1 MNAHTE
7 PNEDRKGQPEPTAP
21 ATGEAAAPGPA
32 TGQPVGRQAGPIT
45 PAIGQPGG
53 RQAAVLEAAAV
64 MDWRLQTFAL
74 YAEVREA
81 AETSPSRAHALWRGM
96 RDTMFATHP
105 ASALDEAQKAAF
117 TGLPVAAYDPTHRFE
132 STLTD
137 EGAGETWDVRTG
149 TDGVVPFVRLG
160 TFEIPGIGALAAWK
174 LSSYGG
180 GIFLPFRDFTA
191 GREDGSYGAGRYLLD
206 TIKGAYL
213 GSTGA
218 RFILDFNFSYNP
230 SCAYNEAWACP
241 LPGPDNRLGTSITAG
256 EMYLPS
262 TGQ

>member
-1 MNAHTE
+1 M
-7 PNEDRKGQPEPTAP
+7 
-21 ATGEAAAPGPA
+21 
-32 TGQPVGRQAGPIT
+32 
-45 PAIGQPGG
+45 
-53 RQAAVLEAAAV
+53 EAAAV
-64 MDWRLQTFAL
+64 LDWRLQTFAL
-74 YAEVREA
+74 YAEVRSA
-81 AETSPSRAHALWRGM
+81 AEASPPRAHALWRGK

-105 ASALDEAQKAAF
+105 SSALGETQKAAF
-117 TGLPVAAYDPTHRFE
+117 TGLPVAAYDPTYRFE
-132 STLTD
+132 STLTG

-160 TFEIPGIGALAAWK
+160 TFEIPGIGALAAWQ

-180 GIFLPFRDFTA
+180 GIFLPFRDMTA

-213 GSTGA
+213 GRTGA

-241 LPGPDNRLGTSITAG
+241 LPGPDNRLGAAITAG
-256 EMYLPS
+256 EMFRPS
-262 TGQ
+262 AEQ